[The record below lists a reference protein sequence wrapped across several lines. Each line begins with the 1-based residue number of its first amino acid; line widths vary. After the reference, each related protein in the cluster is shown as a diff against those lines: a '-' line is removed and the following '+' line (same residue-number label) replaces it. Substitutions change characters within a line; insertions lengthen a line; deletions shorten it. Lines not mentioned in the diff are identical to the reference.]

1 MSVLP
6 PEVHNALTVLL
17 TALQSPDNVLRT
29 QAEEQLNT
37 EWVQPRPE
45 LLLMALVEQ
54 ILGSE
59 EVGVSRLQSLGSM
72 LKTLWVR
79 FFHGS

>member
-17 TALQSPDNVLRT
+17 TGLQSPDNVLRT

-45 LLLMALVEQ
+45 ILLMALVEQ

-59 EVGVSRLQSLGSM
+59 EMGVSSP
-72 LKTLWVR
+72 
-79 FFHGS
+79 